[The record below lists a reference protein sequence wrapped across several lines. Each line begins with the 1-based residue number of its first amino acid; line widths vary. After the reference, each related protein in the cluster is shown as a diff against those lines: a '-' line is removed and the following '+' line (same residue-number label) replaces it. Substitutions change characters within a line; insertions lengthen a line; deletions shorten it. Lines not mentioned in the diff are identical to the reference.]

1 MKKGKIIALI
11 MTTFLCTSSSTM
23 VFAMD
28 NIENNSREIGNKEET
43 KVITILGKDNKEELN
58 LNIDEVMQKV
68 EKDNM
73 ELKLMDGKIT
83 LLNRLYDRDLTL
95 SQSIDN
101 DRDIS
106 INYNNVSFRKQLMLN
121 FRQSALNV
129 KSARKDREDKTKEIK
144 RELERNYLNV
154 LNCRRDIKNTEDT
167 LKNLDMQIEK
177 LQRYIEQGKASP
189 TSIEPLKVQK
199 SQLKS
204 SLNLPKLQEQE
215 SLLKIKQ
222 YLGLDQTKDI
232 KLNLEY
238 ANKKFELYSP
248 EDIDKIINDSI
259 ENNFGLYKMKEG
271 LDFLKVERQIYEKYG
286 RNTEVESTNTDIRI
300 RDTENSIEDYKLN
313 LRVNFWSAYYNL
325 KEKEDEVNV
334 AKVNLEYSKMKYEEI
349 KYRFDQGLQ
358 DKVQLESAKLDFE
371 KKKIEEEKAVNE
383 YMITVQSFKDT
394 LEIVIQ

>member
-1 MKKGKIIALI
+1 MEKRKIIALAL
-11 MTTFLCTSSSTM
+11 TAFLCTSSSTG
-23 VFAMD
+23 VFAME
-28 NIENNSREIGNKEET
+28 NAENNSREIENKEET
-43 KVITILGKDNKEELN
+43 KIITIIGKENEEELK
-58 LNIDEVMQKV
+58 LNINEVMEKV

-73 ELKLMDGKIT
+73 ELKLMEGKEK

-106 INYNNVSFRKQLMLN
+106 INYNNVSFRKQQLLN

-129 KSARKDREDKTKEIK
+129 KSARKEREDKVKEIK

-154 LNCRRDIKNTEDT
+154 LNSRRDIKNTEET

-177 LQRYIEQGKASP
+177 MQRYIDTGKASP

-199 SQLKS
+199 TQLKS
-204 SLNLPKLQEQE
+204 SLNFPKIQEQE

-222 YLGLDQTKDI
+222 YLGLDQSKNI

-238 ANKKFELYSP
+238 ANKEFKLYNP
-248 EDIDKIINDSI
+248 ENIDKIINDSV
-259 ENNFGLYKMKEG
+259 EKNFGLYKMKEQ
-271 LDFLKVERQIYEKYG
+271 LEFLKEERRIYEKYG

-300 RDTENSIEDYKLN
+300 KDMENSIEDYKLN

-325 KEKEDEVNV
+325 KSKEEAVDV
-334 AKVNLEYSKMKYEEI
+334 AKANLQHSKMKYEET
-349 KYRFDQGLQ
+349 KYRFEQGLE
-358 DKVQLESAKLDFE
+358 DKVELDSKELDFE

-394 LEIVIQ
+394 LEIEE

>member
-1 MKKGKIIALI
+1 MKKGNITALI
-11 MTTFLCTSSSTM
+11 LATLLFANSSTV
-23 VFAMD
+23 VFAM
-28 NIENNSREIGNKEET
+28 NNAENNSREIENKEEI
-43 KVITILGKDNKEELN
+43 KVITILGKDNEEELN
-58 LNIDEVMQKV
+58 LNMKEVMEKL
-68 EKDNM
+68 EKDNS
-73 ELKLMDGKIT
+73 ELKLMEGKIN

-106 INYNNVSFRKQLMLN
+106 INYNNVSFRRQQMLN

-129 KSARKDREDKTKEIK
+129 KSARKDKEDKVKEIK

-154 LNCRRDIKNTEDT
+154 LNCRRDIKNTEET

-177 LQRYIEQGKASP
+177 LQRYIDEGKASS

-199 SQLKS
+199 TQLRS

-222 YLGLDQTKDI
+222 YLGLDQTKNI

-238 ANKKFELYSP
+238 ANKEFKLYNP
-248 EDIDKIINDSI
+248 ENIDKIINDSI
-259 ENNFGLYKMKEG
+259 EKNFGLYKMNEG
-271 LDFLKVERQIYEKYG
+271 LEFLKVERHIYEKYG
-286 RNTEVESTNTDIRI
+286 RNIEVESTNLDIRMK
-300 RDTENSIEDYKLN
+300 DMQNSIEDYKLN
-313 LRVNFWSAYYNL
+313 LRVNFWSAYYKL
-325 KEKEDEVNV
+325 KGTEEAVDV
-334 AKVNLEYSKMKYEEI
+334 AKANLDHSKMKYEET
-349 KYRFDQGLQ
+349 KYRFDQGLE

-371 KKKIEEEKAVNE
+371 KKKIEEEKAINE

-394 LEIVIQ
+394 LGIGE

>member
-1 MKKGKIIALI
+1 MKKGKIIALVL
-11 MTTFLCTSSSTM
+11 TAFLCTSSSTG
-23 VFAMD
+23 VFAME
-28 NIENNSREIGNKEET
+28 NAENNSREIENKEET
-43 KVITILGKDNKEELN
+43 KIITIIGKENEEELK
-58 LNIDEVMQKV
+58 LNINEVMEKV

-73 ELKLMDGKIT
+73 ELKLMEGKEK

-106 INYNNVSFRKQLMLN
+106 INYNNVSFRKQQLLN

-129 KSARKDREDKTKEIK
+129 KSARKEREDKVKEIK

-154 LNCRRDIKNTEDT
+154 LNSRRDIKNTEET

-177 LQRYIEQGKASP
+177 MQRYIDTGKASP

-199 SQLKS
+199 TQLKS
-204 SLNLPKLQEQE
+204 SLNFPKLQEQE

-222 YLGLDQTKDI
+222 YLGLDQSKNI

-238 ANKKFELYSP
+238 ANKEFKLYNP
-248 EDIDKIINDSI
+248 ENIDKIINDSV
-259 ENNFGLYKMKEG
+259 EKNFGLYKMKEQ
-271 LDFLKVERQIYEKYG
+271 LEFLKEERRIYEKYG

-300 RDTENSIEDYKLN
+300 KDMENSIEDYKLN

-325 KEKEDEVNV
+325 KSKEEAVDV
-334 AKVNLEYSKMKYEEI
+334 AKANLQHSKMKYEET
-349 KYRFDQGLQ
+349 KYRFEQGLE
-358 DKVQLESAKLDFE
+358 DKVELDSKELDFE

-394 LEIVIQ
+394 LEIEE

>member
-1 MKKGKIIALI
+1 MEKRKIIALAL
-11 MTTFLCTSSSTM
+11 TAFLCTSSSTG
-23 VFAMD
+23 VFAME
-28 NIENNSREIGNKEET
+28 NAENNSREIENKEET
-43 KVITILGKDNKEELN
+43 KIITIIGKENEEELK
-58 LNIDEVMQKV
+58 LNINEVMEKV

-73 ELKLMDGKIT
+73 ELKLMEGKEK

-106 INYNNVSFRKQLMLN
+106 INYNNVSFRKQQLLN

-129 KSARKDREDKTKEIK
+129 KSARKEREDKVKEIK

-154 LNCRRDIKNTEDT
+154 LNSRRDIKNTEET

-177 LQRYIEQGKASP
+177 MQRYIDTGKASP

-199 SQLKS
+199 TQLKS
-204 SLNLPKLQEQE
+204 SLNFPKLQEQE

-222 YLGLDQTKDI
+222 YLGLDQSKNI

-238 ANKKFELYSP
+238 ANKEFKLYNP
-248 EDIDKIINDSI
+248 ENIDKIINDSV
-259 ENNFGLYKMKEG
+259 EKNFGLYKMKEQ
-271 LDFLKVERQIYEKYG
+271 LEFLKEERRIYEKYG

-300 RDTENSIEDYKLN
+300 KDMENSIEDYKLN

-325 KEKEDEVNV
+325 KSKEEAVDV
-334 AKVNLEYSKMKYEEI
+334 AKANLQHSKMKYEET
-349 KYRFDQGLQ
+349 KYRFEQGLE
-358 DKVQLESAKLDFE
+358 DKIELDSKELDFE

-394 LEIVIQ
+394 LEIEE

>member
-1 MKKGKIIALI
+1 MKKGNITALI
-11 MTTFLCTSSSTM
+11 LATLLFANSSTV
-23 VFAMD
+23 VFAM
-28 NIENNSREIGNKEET
+28 NNAENNSREIENKEEI
-43 KVITILGKDNKEELN
+43 KVITILGRDNEEELN
-58 LNIDEVMQKV
+58 LNMKEVMEKL
-68 EKDNM
+68 EKDNS
-73 ELKLMDGKIT
+73 ELKLMEGKIN

-106 INYNNVSFRKQLMLN
+106 INYNNVSFRRQQMLN

-129 KSARKDREDKTKEIK
+129 KSARKDKEDKVKEIK

-154 LNCRRDIKNTEDT
+154 LNCRRDIKNTEET

-177 LQRYIEQGKASP
+177 LQRYIDEGKASS

-199 SQLKS
+199 TQLRS

-222 YLGLDQTKDI
+222 YLGLDQTKNI

-238 ANKKFELYSP
+238 ANKEFKLYNP
-248 EDIDKIINDSI
+248 ENIDKIINDSI
-259 ENNFGLYKMKEG
+259 EKNFGLYKMNEG
-271 LDFLKVERQIYEKYG
+271 LEFLKVERHIYEKYG

-300 RDTENSIEDYKLN
+300 KDMQNSIEDYKLN

-325 KEKEDEVNV
+325 KGKEEAVDV
-334 AKVNLEYSKMKYEEI
+334 AKANLAHSKMKYEET
-349 KYRFDQGLQ
+349 KYRSDQGLE
-358 DKVQLESAKLDFE
+358 DKVQLDSAKLDFE
-371 KKKIEEEKAVNE
+371 KKKIEEEKAINE

-394 LEIVIQ
+394 LGIGE

>member
-1 MKKGKIIALI
+1 MEKRKIIALAL
-11 MTTFLCTSSSTM
+11 TAFLCTSSSTG
-23 VFAMD
+23 VFAME
-28 NIENNSREIGNKEET
+28 NAENNSREIENKEET
-43 KVITILGKDNKEELN
+43 KIITIIGKENEEELK
-58 LNIDEVMQKV
+58 LNINEVMEKV

-73 ELKLMDGKIT
+73 ELKLMEGKEK

-106 INYNNVSFRKQLMLN
+106 INYNNVSFRKQQLLN

-129 KSARKDREDKTKEIK
+129 KSARKEREDKVKEIK

-154 LNCRRDIKNTEDT
+154 LNSRRDIKNTEET

-177 LQRYIEQGKASP
+177 MQRYIDTGKASP

-199 SQLKS
+199 TQLKS
-204 SLNLPKLQEQE
+204 SLNFPKLQEQE

-222 YLGLDQTKDI
+222 YLGLDQSKNI

-238 ANKKFELYSP
+238 ANKEFKLYNP
-248 EDIDKIINDSI
+248 ENIDKIINDSV
-259 ENNFGLYKMKEG
+259 EKNFGLYKMKEQ
-271 LDFLKVERQIYEKYG
+271 LEFLKEERRIYEKYG

-300 RDTENSIEDYKLN
+300 KDMENSIEDYKLN

-325 KEKEDEVNV
+325 KSKEEAVDV
-334 AKVNLEYSKMKYEEI
+334 AKANLQHSKMKYEET
-349 KYRFDQGLQ
+349 KYRFEQGLE
-358 DKVQLESAKLDFE
+358 DKVELDSKALDFE

-394 LEIVIQ
+394 LEIE

>member
-1 MKKGKIIALI
+1 MEKRKIIALAL
-11 MTTFLCTSSSTM
+11 TAFLCTSSSTG
-23 VFAMD
+23 VFAME
-28 NIENNSREIGNKEET
+28 NAENNSREIENKEET
-43 KVITILGKDNKEELN
+43 KIITIIGKENEEELK
-58 LNIDEVMQKV
+58 LNINEVMEKV

-73 ELKLMDGKIT
+73 ELKLMDGKEK

-106 INYNNVSFRKQLMLN
+106 INYNNVSFRKQQLLN

-129 KSARKDREDKTKEIK
+129 KSARKEREDKVKEIK

-154 LNCRRDIKNTEDT
+154 LNSRRDIKNTEET

-177 LQRYIEQGKASP
+177 MQRYIDTGKASP

-199 SQLKS
+199 TQLKS
-204 SLNLPKLQEQE
+204 SLNFPKLQEQE

-222 YLGLDQTKDI
+222 YLGLDQSKNI

-238 ANKKFELYSP
+238 ANKEFKLYNP
-248 EDIDKIINDSI
+248 ENIDKIINDSV
-259 ENNFGLYKMKEG
+259 EKNFGLYKMKEQ
-271 LDFLKVERQIYEKYG
+271 LEFLKEERRIYEKYG

-300 RDTENSIEDYKLN
+300 KDMENSIEDYKLN

-325 KEKEDEVNV
+325 KSKEEAVDV
-334 AKVNLEYSKMKYEEI
+334 AKVNLQHSKMKYEET
-349 KYRFDQGLQ
+349 KYRFEQGLE
-358 DKVQLESAKLDFE
+358 DKVELDSKELDFE

-394 LEIVIQ
+394 LEIEE

>member
-1 MKKGKIIALI
+1 MEKRKIIALAL
-11 MTTFLCTSSSTM
+11 TAFLCTSSSTG
-23 VFAMD
+23 VFAME
-28 NIENNSREIGNKEET
+28 NAENNSREIENKEET
-43 KVITILGKDNKEELN
+43 KIITIIGKENEEELK
-58 LNIDEVMQKV
+58 LNINEVMEKV

-73 ELKLMDGKIT
+73 ELKLMEGKEK

-106 INYNNVSFRKQLMLN
+106 INYNNVSFRKQQLLN

-129 KSARKDREDKTKEIK
+129 KSARKEREDKVKEIK

-154 LNCRRDIKNTEDT
+154 LNSRRDIKNTEET

-177 LQRYIEQGKASP
+177 MQRYIDTGKASP

-199 SQLKS
+199 TQLKS
-204 SLNLPKLQEQE
+204 SLNFPKLQEQE

-222 YLGLDQTKDI
+222 YLGLDQSKNI

-238 ANKKFELYSP
+238 ANKEFKLYNP
-248 EDIDKIINDSI
+248 KNIDKIINDSV
-259 ENNFGLYKMKEG
+259 EKNFGLYKMKEQ
-271 LDFLKVERQIYEKYG
+271 LEFLKEERRIYEKYG

-300 RDTENSIEDYKLN
+300 KDMENSIEDYKLN

-325 KEKEDEVNV
+325 KSKEEAVDV
-334 AKVNLEYSKMKYEEI
+334 AKANLQHSKMKYEET
-349 KYRFDQGLQ
+349 KYRFEQGLE
-358 DKVQLESAKLDFE
+358 DKVELDSKELDFE

-394 LEIVIQ
+394 LEIEE

>member
-1 MKKGKIIALI
+1 MEKRKIIALAL
-11 MTTFLCTSSSTM
+11 TAFLCTSSSTG
-23 VFAMD
+23 VFAME
-28 NIENNSREIGNKEET
+28 NAENNSREIENKEET
-43 KVITILGKDNKEELN
+43 KIITIIGKENEEELK
-58 LNIDEVMQKV
+58 LNINEVMEKV

-73 ELKLMDGKIT
+73 ELKLMEGKEK

-106 INYNNVSFRKQLMLN
+106 INYNNVSFRKQQLLN

-129 KSARKDREDKTKEIK
+129 KSARKEREDKVKEIK

-154 LNCRRDIKNTEDT
+154 LNSRRDIKNTEET

-177 LQRYIEQGKASP
+177 MQRYIDTGKASP

-199 SQLKS
+199 TQLKS
-204 SLNLPKLQEQE
+204 SLNFPKLQEQE

-222 YLGLDQTKDI
+222 YLGLDQSKNI

-238 ANKKFELYSP
+238 ANKEFKLYNP
-248 EDIDKIINDSI
+248 ENIDKIINDSV
-259 ENNFGLYKMKEG
+259 EKNFGLYKMKEQ
-271 LDFLKVERQIYEKYG
+271 LEFLKEERRIYEKYG

-300 RDTENSIEDYKLN
+300 KDMENSIEDYKLN

-325 KEKEDEVNV
+325 KSKEEAVDV
-334 AKVNLEYSKMKYEEI
+334 AKANLQHSKMKYEET
-349 KYRFDQGLQ
+349 KYRFEQGLE
-358 DKVQLESAKLDFE
+358 DKVELDSKELDFE

-383 YMITVQSFKDT
+383 YMITVQNFKDT
-394 LEIVIQ
+394 LEIEE

>member
-1 MKKGKIIALI
+1 MKKGKIIALVL
-11 MTTFLCTSSSTM
+11 TAFLCTSSSTG
-23 VFAMD
+23 VFAME
-28 NIENNSREIGNKEET
+28 NAENNSREIENKEET
-43 KVITILGKDNKEELN
+43 KIITIIGKENEEELK
-58 LNIDEVMQKV
+58 LNINEVMEKV

-73 ELKLMDGKIT
+73 ELKLMEGKEK

-95 SQSIDN
+95 SQSVDN

-106 INYNNVSFRKQLMLN
+106 INYNNVSFRKQQLLN

-129 KSARKDREDKTKEIK
+129 KSARKDREDKIKEIK
-144 RELERNYLNV
+144 RELERSYLNV
-154 LNCRRDIKNTEDT
+154 LNSRRDIKNTEET

-177 LQRYIEQGKASP
+177 MQRYIDAGKTSP

-199 SQLKS
+199 TQLKS
-204 SLNLPKLQEQE
+204 SLNFPKLQEQE

-222 YLGLDQTKDI
+222 YLGLDQSKNI

-238 ANKKFELYSP
+238 ANKEFKLYNP
-248 EDIDKIINDSI
+248 ENIDKIINDSV
-259 ENNFGLYKMKEG
+259 EKNFGLYKMKEQ
-271 LDFLKVERQIYEKYG
+271 LEFLKEERRIYEKYG

-300 RDTENSIEDYKLN
+300 KDMENSIEDYKLN

-325 KEKEDEVNV
+325 KSKEEAVDV
-334 AKVNLEYSKMKYEEI
+334 AKANLQHSKMKYEET
-349 KYRFDQGLQ
+349 KYRFEQGLE
-358 DKVQLESAKLDFE
+358 DKVELDSKELDFE

-394 LEIVIQ
+394 LEIEE

>member
-1 MKKGKIIALI
+1 MEKRKIIALAL
-11 MTTFLCTSSSTM
+11 TAFLCTSSSTG
-23 VFAMD
+23 VFAME
-28 NIENNSREIGNKEET
+28 NAENNSREIENKEET
-43 KVITILGKDNKEELN
+43 KIITIIGKENEEELK
-58 LNIDEVMQKV
+58 LNINEVMEKV

-73 ELKLMDGKIT
+73 ELKLMEGKEK

-106 INYNNVSFRKQLMLN
+106 INYNNVSFRKQQLLN

-129 KSARKDREDKTKEIK
+129 KSARKEREDKVKEIK

-154 LNCRRDIKNTEDT
+154 LNSRRDIKNTEET

-177 LQRYIEQGKASP
+177 MQRYIDTGKASP

-199 SQLKS
+199 TQLKS
-204 SLNLPKLQEQE
+204 SLNFPKLQEQE

-222 YLGLDQTKDI
+222 YLGLDQSKNI

-238 ANKKFELYSP
+238 ANKEFKLYNP
-248 EDIDKIINDSI
+248 ENIDKIINDSV
-259 ENNFGLYKMKEG
+259 EKNFGLYKMKEQ
-271 LDFLKVERQIYEKYG
+271 LEFLKEERRIYEKYG

-300 RDTENSIEDYKLN
+300 KDMENSIEDYKLN

-325 KEKEDEVNV
+325 KSKEEAVDV
-334 AKVNLEYSKMKYEEI
+334 AKANLQHSKMKYEET
-349 KYRFDQGLQ
+349 KYRFEQGLE
-358 DKVQLESAKLDFE
+358 DKVELDSKELDFE

-394 LEIVIQ
+394 LEIEE

>member
-1 MKKGKIIALI
+1 MEKRKIIALAL
-11 MTTFLCTSSSTM
+11 TAFLCTSSSTG
-23 VFAMD
+23 VFAME
-28 NIENNSREIGNKEET
+28 NAENNSREIENKEET
-43 KVITILGKDNKEELN
+43 KIITIIGKENEEELK
-58 LNIDEVMQKV
+58 LNINEVMEKV

-73 ELKLMDGKIT
+73 ELKLMEGKEK

-106 INYNNVSFRKQLMLN
+106 INYNNVSFRKQQLLN

-129 KSARKDREDKTKEIK
+129 KSARKEREDKVKEIK

-154 LNCRRDIKNTEDT
+154 LNSRRDIKNTEET
-167 LKNLDMQIEK
+167 LKSLDMQIEK
-177 LQRYIEQGKASP
+177 MQRYIDTGKASP

-199 SQLKS
+199 TQLKS
-204 SLNLPKLQEQE
+204 SLNFPKLQEQE

-222 YLGLDQTKDI
+222 YLGLDQSKNI

-238 ANKKFELYSP
+238 ANKEFKLYNP
-248 EDIDKIINDSI
+248 ENIDKIINDSV
-259 ENNFGLYKMKEG
+259 EKNFGLYKMKEQ
-271 LDFLKVERQIYEKYG
+271 LEFLKEERRIYEKYG

-300 RDTENSIEDYKLN
+300 KDMENSIEDYKLN

-325 KEKEDEVNV
+325 KSKEEAVDV
-334 AKVNLEYSKMKYEEI
+334 AKANLQHSKMKYEEI
-349 KYRFDQGLQ
+349 KYRFEQGLE
-358 DKVQLESAKLDFE
+358 DKVELDSKALDFQ

-394 LEIVIQ
+394 LEIEE

>member
-1 MKKGKIIALI
+1 MEKRKIIALAL
-11 MTTFLCTSSSTM
+11 TAFLCTSSSTG
-23 VFAMD
+23 VFAME
-28 NIENNSREIGNKEET
+28 NAENNSREIENKEET
-43 KVITILGKDNKEELN
+43 KVITILGKENEEELK
-58 LNIDEVMQKV
+58 LNINEVMEKV

-73 ELKLMDGKIT
+73 ELKLMEGKEK

-106 INYNNVSFRKQLMLN
+106 INYNNVSFRKQQLLN

-129 KSARKDREDKTKEIK
+129 KSARKEREDKVKEIK

-154 LNCRRDIKNTEDT
+154 LNSRRDIKNTEET

-177 LQRYIEQGKASP
+177 MQRYIDTGKASP

-199 SQLKS
+199 TQLKS
-204 SLNLPKLQEQE
+204 SLNFPKLQEQE

-222 YLGLDQTKDI
+222 YLGLDQSKNI

-238 ANKKFELYSP
+238 ANKEFKLYNP
-248 EDIDKIINDSI
+248 ENIDKIINDSV
-259 ENNFGLYKMKEG
+259 EKNFGLYKMKEQ
-271 LDFLKVERQIYEKYG
+271 LEFLKEERRIYEKYG

-300 RDTENSIEDYKLN
+300 KDMENSIEDYKLN

-325 KEKEDEVNV
+325 KSKEEAVDV
-334 AKVNLEYSKMKYEEI
+334 AKANLQHSKMKYEET
-349 KYRFDQGLQ
+349 KYRFEQGLE
-358 DKVQLESAKLDFE
+358 DKVELDSKELDFE

-394 LEIVIQ
+394 LEIEE

>member
-1 MKKGKIIALI
+1 MEKRKIIALAL
-11 MTTFLCTSSSTM
+11 TAFLCTSSSTG
-23 VFAMD
+23 VFAME
-28 NIENNSREIGNKEET
+28 NAENNSREIENKEET
-43 KVITILGKDNKEELN
+43 KIITIIGKENEEELK
-58 LNIDEVMQKV
+58 LNINEVMEKV

-73 ELKLMDGKIT
+73 ELKLMEGKEK

-106 INYNNVSFRKQLMLN
+106 INYNNVSFRKQQLLN

-129 KSARKDREDKTKEIK
+129 KSARKEREDKVKEIK

-154 LNCRRDIKNTEDT
+154 LNSRRDIKNTEET

-177 LQRYIEQGKASP
+177 MQRYIDTGKASP

-199 SQLKS
+199 TQLKS
-204 SLNLPKLQEQE
+204 SLNFPKLQEQE

-222 YLGLDQTKDI
+222 YLGLDQSKNI

-238 ANKKFELYSP
+238 ANKEFKLYNP
-248 EDIDKIINDSI
+248 ENIDKIINDSV
-259 ENNFGLYKMKEG
+259 EKNFGLYKMKEQ
-271 LDFLKVERQIYEKYG
+271 LEFLKEERRIYEKYG

-300 RDTENSIEDYKLN
+300 KDMENSIEDYKLN

-325 KEKEDEVNV
+325 KSKEEAVDV
-334 AKVNLEYSKMKYEEI
+334 AKANLQHSKMKYEET
-349 KYRFDQGLQ
+349 KYRFEQGLE
-358 DKVQLESAKLDFE
+358 DKVELDSKALDFE

-383 YMITVQSFKDT
+383 YMIAVQSFKDT
-394 LEIVIQ
+394 LEIEE

>member
-1 MKKGKIIALI
+1 MEKRKIIALAL
-11 MTTFLCTSSSTM
+11 TAFLCTSSSTG
-23 VFAMD
+23 VFAME
-28 NIENNSREIGNKEET
+28 NAENNSREIENKEET
-43 KVITILGKDNKEELN
+43 KIITIIGKENEEELK
-58 LNIDEVMQKV
+58 LNINEVMEKV

-73 ELKLMDGKIT
+73 ELKLMEGKEK

-95 SQSIDN
+95 SQSVDN

-106 INYNNVSFRKQLMLN
+106 INYNNVSFRKQQLLN

-129 KSARKDREDKTKEIK
+129 KSARKEREDKVKEIK

-154 LNCRRDIKNTEDT
+154 LNSRRDIKNTEET

-177 LQRYIEQGKASP
+177 MQRYIDTGKASP

-199 SQLKS
+199 TQLKS
-204 SLNLPKLQEQE
+204 SLNFPKLQEQE

-222 YLGLDQTKDI
+222 YLGLDQSKNI

-238 ANKKFELYSP
+238 ANKEFKLYNP
-248 EDIDKIINDSI
+248 ENIDKIINDSV
-259 ENNFGLYKMKEG
+259 EKNFGLYKMKEQ
-271 LDFLKVERQIYEKYG
+271 LEFLKEERRIYEKYG

-300 RDTENSIEDYKLN
+300 KDMENSIEDYKLN

-325 KEKEDEVNV
+325 KSKEEAVDV
-334 AKVNLEYSKMKYEEI
+334 AKANLQHSKMKYEET
-349 KYRFDQGLQ
+349 KYRFEQGLE
-358 DKVQLESAKLDFE
+358 DKVELDSKELDFE

-394 LEIVIQ
+394 LEIEE

>member
-1 MKKGKIIALI
+1 MKKGNITALI
-11 MTTFLCTSSSTM
+11 LATLLFANSSTV
-23 VFAMD
+23 VFAM
-28 NIENNSREIGNKEET
+28 NNAENNSREIENKEEI
-43 KVITILGKDNKEELN
+43 KVITILGKDNEEELN
-58 LNIDEVMQKV
+58 LNMKEVMEKL
-68 EKDNM
+68 EKDNS
-73 ELKLMDGKIT
+73 ELKLMEGKIN

-106 INYNNVSFRKQLMLN
+106 INYNNVSFRRQQMLN

-129 KSARKDREDKTKEIK
+129 KSVRKDKEDKVKEIK

-154 LNCRRDIKNTEDT
+154 LNCRRDIKNTEET
-167 LKNLDMQIEK
+167 LNNLDMQIEK
-177 LQRYIEQGKASP
+177 LQRYIDEGKASS

-199 SQLKS
+199 TQLSS

-222 YLGLDQTKDI
+222 YLGLDQTKNI

-238 ANKKFELYSP
+238 ANKKFKLYNP
-248 EDIDKIINDSI
+248 ENIDKIINDSI
-259 ENNFGLYKMKEG
+259 EKNFGLYKMNEE
-271 LDFLKVERQIYEKYG
+271 LEFLKVERHIYEKYG
-286 RNTEVESTNTDIRI
+286 RNTEVESTNTDIRMK
-300 RDTENSIEDYKLN
+300 DMQNSIEDYKLN

-325 KEKEDEVNV
+325 KGKEEAVDV
-334 AKVNLEYSKMKYEEI
+334 AKANLDHSKMKYEET
-349 KYRFDQGLQ
+349 KYRSDQGLE

-371 KKKIEEEKAVNE
+371 KKKIEEEKAINE

-394 LEIVIQ
+394 LGIGE